1 MIVSSWYIDS
11 FLYYIYNVM
20 FAEEVPEVL
29 KLPAPKRG
37 NREDGI
43 HKDGES
49 RFQSPAPSPVMD
61 QQRAL
66 IHPWGH

>member
-1 MIVSSWYIDS
+1 
-11 FLYYIYNVM
+11 M

-37 NREDGI
+37 SREDGV
-43 HKDGES
+43 HKDGEACI
-49 RFQSPAPSPVMD
+49 QSPAPSPVMD
-61 QQRAL
+61 QLAL

>member
-1 MIVSSWYIDS
+1 
-11 FLYYIYNVM
+11 M

-29 KLPAPKRG
+29 KASGTQKGKPRG
-37 NREDGI
+37 GI

-61 QQRAL
+61 QRVL
-66 IHPWGH
+66 IHPWGHIREPSTRSDAALSICSR

>member
-1 MIVSSWYIDS
+1 MLLFI
-11 FLYYIYNVM
+11 LYIYNVM

-61 QQRAL
+61 QLAL

>member
-1 MIVSSWYIDS
+1 
-11 FLYYIYNVM
+11 M